1 MKIQGKTVV
10 VTGGASGL
18 GEATVR
24 HLVQAGAKVAVFDLS
39 QTRGAALQA
48 EYGDA
53 VTHHAVDVADE
64 AQVSAALDAAVQGLG
79 PVFAL
84 VNCAGI
90 PGKAG
95 RIVGKNGPLPLE
107 EFERTLRVNLVG
119 TFNVCR
125 LVAARM
131 VRNTPEEDSGERGV
145 IINVSSLAGLEGQM
159 GQICYAASKAGV
171 IGMMLPMVRDLSQ
184 FDVRVVTIA
193 PGLFETPMGAGTP
206 PEIKQM
212 LVSQLESPKRMGRP
226 SEFASLVAH
235 IIDNSY
241 LNGELIRLDAGTRAP
256 PR

>member
-1 MKIQGKTVV
+1 MDIQDKTAV

-24 HLVQAGAKVAVFDLS
+24 MFLQAGARVAVLDLN
-39 QTRGAALQA
+39 QERGQALEA
-48 EYGDA
+48 EFPGRVA
-53 VTHHAVDVADE
+53 WHGVDVADE
-64 AQVSAALDAAVQGLG
+64 GQVTAALDAAAARLG
-79 PVFAL
+79 PIYAL

-90 PGKAG
+90 PGKAA
-95 RIVGKNGPLPLE
+95 RIVGRNGPLPLQ

-125 LVAARM
+125 LTAAHM
-131 VRNTPEEDSGERGV
+131 VRNSPAAETGERGV
-145 IINVSSLAGLEGQM
+145 IVNVSSLAGIEGQM

-184 FDVRVVTIA
+184 FDVRVVTVA

-206 PEIKQM
+206 EDVKKV

-226 SEFASLVAH
+226 SEFAALVGH
-235 IIDNSY
+235 IVSNSY
-241 LNGELIRLDAGTRAP
+241 LNGDLIRLDAGTRAP
-256 PR
+256 AR